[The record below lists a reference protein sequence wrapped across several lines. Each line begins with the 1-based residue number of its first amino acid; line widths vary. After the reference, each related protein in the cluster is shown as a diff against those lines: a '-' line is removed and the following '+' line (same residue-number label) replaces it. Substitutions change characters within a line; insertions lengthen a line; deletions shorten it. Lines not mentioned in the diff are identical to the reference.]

1 MRLIDADK
9 VIKTLRERKKL
20 FCRNQIEFRML
31 PPDQKARVDEIDT
44 CISELINAEPIDTE
58 SPRIRGAVE
67 NEGKI
72 RAYDVFGIETFGVK
86 RKCTNCGFVHIFI
99 EDHGHYPY
107 CPICRADME

>member
-20 FCRNQIEFRML
+20 FCRNQIEFSML

-58 SPRIRGAVE
+58 SPRIRGQWK
-67 NEGKI
+67 N
-72 RAYDVFGIETFGVK
+72 
-86 RKCTNCGFVHIFI
+86 
-99 EDHGHYPY
+99 
-107 CPICRADME
+107 